1 LLSKVEANEKLRWFL
16 REILY
21 ADTWVLHPYN
31 KVIVGLD
38 VIDSL
43 EFEGF
48 FWQADRVKNHLHRWM
63 RSIACK
69 DPEILDTPREEEDL
83 LA

>member
-1 LLSKVEANEKLRWFL
+1 LLSRDEANEKLRWFL

-21 ADTWVLHPYN
+21 ADTWIRHPYN

-48 FWQADRVKNHLHRWM
+48 FWQADRVRNHLHRWM
-63 RSIACK
+63 RSLALQPRK
-69 DPEILDTPREEEDL
+69 ADTPREGETPF
-83 LA
+83 A